1 MTWYDGG
8 EKLPDDKRFY
18 KEHLQGE
25 KAHDS
30 GLLIIGEKGSYYSRS
45 DYGADYTLMP
55 RDKFKEVKK
64 PEPTLPRTKNHF
76 GEWVEGIKEGKPDKP
91 MSNFQYA
98 GRLTETVLLGVV
110 ALKAGKPIEWDA
122 EGMRA
127 RNCPEADRFIRR
139 DYRRGYSIH

>member
-1 MTWYDGG
+1 MSCC
-8 EKLPDDKRFY
+8 P
-18 KEHLQGE
+18 
-25 KAHDS
+25 
-30 GLLIIGEKGSYYSRS
+30 S
-45 DYGADYTLMP
+45 DQ
-55 RDKFKEVKK
+55 FKEVKK

-76 GEWVEGIKEGKPDKP
+76 TEWVEGIKANEPDKP

-110 ALKAGKPIEWDA
+110 ALKAGKQIEWDA

-127 RNCPEADRFIRR
+127 KNCSEADHFIRR